1 MDLKEYVILVLQNAP
16 SAYASRQFICKS
28 ASSYGSDKEIKA
40 LLEQMCEDGILLQ
53 RDDTYALV
61 ERLGLKRGT
70 IVKVAG
76 NFGFVELDDEEKTQ
90 VFVPGRFLRGGM
102 TGELCLVKT
111 FLSDKEGKEGTYEG
125 DIVKLY
131 KNEDAAFVGVLN
143 ITREGYSVT
152 LDCMPKVNIRVWE
165 SSARKGKN
173 GDKVLV
179 NLVSRSDR
187 HQNHVAAVLK
197 VFGRSDRAKYC
208 AEAVLADNDIETVF
222 SKETAKEAD
231 ALDRIGVEAEE
242 VARRLDL

>member
-40 LLEQMCEDGILLQ
+40 LLEQMCEEGILLQ

-111 FLSDKEGKEGTYEG
+111 FLSDK
-125 DIVKLY
+125 
-131 KNEDAAFVGVLN
+131 
-143 ITREGYSVT
+143 
-152 LDCMPKVNIRVWE
+152 
-165 SSARKGKN
+165 
-173 GDKVLV
+173 
-179 NLVSRSDR
+179 
-187 HQNHVAAVLK
+187 
-197 VFGRSDRAKYC
+197 RAKR
-208 AEAVLADNDIETVF
+208 APT
-222 SKETAKEAD
+222 K
-231 ALDRIGVEAEE
+231 
-242 VARRLDL
+242 ARS